1 MRRFETLDSTNSW
14 LMEAARSGAAAPGWV
29 CVADVQTAGRGR
41 LGRTWEAP
49 DGVAL
54 LCSILLAPTDLPPS
68 RLHLVT
74 AAVAV
79 AGAQVTGAGI
89 KWPNDLVV
97 DDRKLAGVLAEAEP
111 PWVVV
116 GIGMNLTWAPEGAA
130 RLAELGDG
138 RSRDEVLDALLA
150 ALSPL
155 VADWSTVP
163 ALYRRLC
170 VTLGRTVRV
179 EMPDPA
185 DTFTGVAADVD
196 DDGHLLVETDVC
208 LKTVAA
214 ADIVHLR

>member
-1 MRRFETLDSTNSW
+1 M
-14 LMEAARSGAAAPGWV
+14 GA
-29 CVADVQTAGRGR
+29 
-41 LGRTWEAP
+41 
-49 DGVAL
+49 AL
-54 LCSILLAPTDLPPS
+54 LCSVLLRPALGVE

-79 AGAQVTGAGI
+79 AGASAVGPAAGVGI

-97 DDRKLAGVLAEAEP
+97 DGSDGSSLKLAGVLAEAEL

-116 GIGMNLTWAPEGAA
+116 GIGMNLSWAPPGAA
-130 RLAELGDG
+130 MLGDG
-138 RSRDEVLDALLA
+138 RSRDSVLAAFLD

-155 VADWSTVP
+155 VEDWSAVP

-185 DTFTGVAADVD
+185 DTFTGVAADID
-196 DDGHLLVETDVC
+196 DAGHLLVETDVC

>member
-1 MRRFETLDSTNSW
+1 M
-14 LMEAARSGAAAPGWV
+14 
-29 CVADVQTAGRGR
+29 CVADHQTAGRGR

-49 DGVAL
+49 PGANL
-54 LCSILLAPTDLPPS
+54 LCSILLAPGLPS
-68 RLHLVT
+68 DRLHLAT

-79 AGAQVTGAGI
+79 AGQQAARAVAGVEAGI

-97 DDRKLAGVLAEAEP
+97 ADQKLAGVLAEAEL

-116 GIGMNLTWAPEGAA
+116 GIGMNVAWAPEGAA
-130 RLAELGDG
+130 RLGDG
-138 RSRDEVLDALLA
+138 AGASRDDVLTALLS

-155 VADWSTVP
+155 VDDWSAVP
-163 ALYRRLC
+163 SLYRAGC

-185 DTFTGVAADVD
+185 DTFTGVAADID
-196 DDGHLLVETDVC
+196 DDGHLLVETEVC